1 MRRRGCGTGRLVFTE
16 RRSEARRRA
25 AVESGGG
32 GGGAGTAGGGRRV
45 ELGLG
50 HGGLELAAAS
60 WAASGGNENKIKQA
74 TMMHWAKNEE
84 RWNGLQDYLSNFIQ
98 GF

>member
-1 MRRRGCGTGRLVFTE
+1 
-16 RRSEARRRA
+16 
-25 AVESGGG
+25 VESGGG

-98 GF
+98 GFWFKSKGFKHFQTELELDSK

>member
-1 MRRRGCGTGRLVFTE
+1 LILLPVTGNRGAARGEGSAMRRRGCGTGRLVFTE
-16 RRSEARRRA
+16 RRREARRRA

-50 HGGLELAAAS
+50 HGGLELAAVS
-60 WAASGGNENKIKQA
+60 WVPRVEMKTK
-74 TMMHWAKNEE
+74 
-84 RWNGLQDYLSNFIQ
+84 
-98 GF
+98 